1 VLLDHGQGVRSS
13 PRRNSMNMTVNEY
26 REFMEDVQS
35 TAATLMKW
43 NNDVILRGDRIVFPY
58 AMD

>member
-1 VLLDHGQGVRSS
+1 
-13 PRRNSMNMTVNEY
+13 MNMTMNEY